1 MRVVD
6 VLKEFVPI
14 LRGERGILDP
24 YSVDKCCWGCEY
36 ALVCGILPHIS
47 GSCLRVVSVDCRS
60 VVNLYH
66 VLITP
71 AELRVDFPNPPRGEC
86 IIGRVSEVKELISG
100 LKGIVDILL
109 IFAINIIGCKA
120 FVNDVRKK
128 TVRDP

>member
-1 MRVVD
+1 MRC
-6 VLKEFVPI
+6 
-14 LRGERGILDP
+14 ERGILDP
-24 YSVDKCCWGCEY
+24 YSVDKGCRSREY
-36 ALVCGILPHIS
+36 ALVCGILPHIP

-71 AELRVDFPNPPRGEC
+71 AELRVDFLDPPRGEC
-86 IIGRVSEVKELISG
+86 IIGSVSKVKELISG
-100 LKGIVDILL
+100 LQGIVDILL